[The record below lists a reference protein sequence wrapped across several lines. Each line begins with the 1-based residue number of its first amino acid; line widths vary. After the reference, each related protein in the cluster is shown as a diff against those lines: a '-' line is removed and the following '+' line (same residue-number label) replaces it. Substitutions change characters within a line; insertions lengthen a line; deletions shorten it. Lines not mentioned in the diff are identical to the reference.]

1 MEREMINVLKERFVS
16 NMNRHEDI
24 NWKDVE
30 KKLLKNPDKL
40 IPLYKMEATG
50 GEPDVISFDRETNE
64 FLFFDC
70 SKETPKERRSLCY
83 DRKALDSRKQ
93 NKPESNVMEMAAE
106 IGIEVLDETQYRQ
119 LQKVGPFDLK
129 TSSWIKTPEKIRS
142 LGGALFCDYR
152 YESVFVYHNS
162 AESYYSSRGFRG
174 LLRV

>member
-1 MEREMINVLKERFVS
+1 MEHETISVLKERFER
-16 NMNRHEDI
+16 NMNRHKDI

-40 IPLYKMEATG
+40 IPLYKMEVTG
-50 GEPDVISFDRETNE
+50 GEPDVISFDSETKE

-70 SKETPKERRSLCY
+70 SKETPKERRGLCY
-83 DRKALDSRKQ
+83 DRSALDSRKK

-106 IGIEVLDETQYRQ
+106 IGIEVLDEEQYRQ

-129 TSSWIKTPEKIRS
+129 TSSWIKTPEKIRN

-152 YESVFVYHNS
+152 YESVFVYHNG

>member
-83 DRKALDSRKQ
+83 DREALDSRKQ

-129 TSSWIKTPEKIRS
+129 TSSWIKTPEKIRF

>member
-64 FLFFDC
+64 FLFFDF

-83 DRKALDSRKQ
+83 DREALDSRKQ

>member
-1 MEREMINVLKERFVS
+1 MEREMINVLKERFES

-83 DRKALDSRKQ
+83 DREALDSRKQ

-142 LGGALFCDYR
+142 LGGATDSNL
-152 YESVFVYHNS
+152 
-162 AESYYSSRGFRG
+162 
-174 LLRV
+174 

>member
-1 MEREMINVLKERFVS
+1 MEHKMISVLKERFDS
-16 NMNRHEDI
+16 NMNRHKDI

-30 KKLLKNPDKL
+30 KKLLKTPDKL

-50 GEPDVISFDRETNE
+50 GEPDVISFDSETKE

-70 SKETPKERRSLCY
+70 SRETPIGRRSLCY
-83 DRKALDSRKQ
+83 DRVALDSRKK

-106 IGIEVLDETQYRQ
+106 IGIEVLDEEQYRQ

-129 TSSWIKTPEKIRS
+129 TSSWIKTPEKIRN

-152 YESVFVYHNS
+152 YGNVFVYHNG